1 MFPAQ
6 EGEDLSITMSRWT
19 SWPTAAWGCSYS
31 HSDIV
36 ISCDVPMNDGAGTL
50 FSGLEDVEDLCP
62 GSGLGESTRCIGRQE
77 IDQKPI
83 HVIDP
88 RHHRLSVPLCHAL
101 HLEAFDPRHH
111 PSSVHRRPGRYVE
124 ENFSVRVDPVLP
136 SRHEVCDQDPRQQ
149 TNLSLGV

>member
-1 MFPAQ
+1 MFSAQ

-36 ISCDVPMNDGAGTL
+36 IFCDCISKKRRYLSQLYSNFPINDGAGTL

-62 GSGLGESTRCIGRQE
+62 GSGLGESTRCIERQE

-83 HVIDP
+83 HVVDP
-88 RHHRLSVPLCHAL
+88 RHHRVSVPLCHAL

-111 PSSVHRRPGRYVE
+111 PSSVHRRPGR
-124 ENFSVRVDPVLP
+124 
-136 SRHEVCDQDPRQQ
+136 
-149 TNLSLGV
+149 